1 MAQTNAKTALKPEVE
16 IVIDALAYGPYG
28 IGRLAGK
35 AVMIP
40 DTAPGDEIVA
50 RVVES
55 KKRYAIGE
63 IIRLI
68 EPSPLRQTPPC
79 SYVGRCGGCSWQ
91 HLRYEAQLKAKQ
103 QSLADALRRIGKLS
117 DFDLRPIMPSADEYH
132 YRRRIRL
139 QIGAAS
145 GLGFFAAGSHSVVE
159 IDTCLIADT
168 RLNAVIQPLRRW
180 LTRVKQ
186 CDGTFGVGCRR

>member
-1 MAQTNAKTALKPEVE
+1 MPLRNLGSSCGSMIGIINRQERKVRKAYSKDPLCSLCPLWLIPLDSLLQLAPMAQTNAKTALKPEVE

-63 IIRLI
+63 IIRFI

-103 QSLADALRRIGKLS
+103 QSVADALRR
-117 DFDLRPIMPSADEYH
+117 
-132 YRRRIRL
+132 
-139 QIGAAS
+139 
-145 GLGFFAAGSHSVVE
+145 
-159 IDTCLIADT
+159 
-168 RLNAVIQPLRRW
+168 
-180 LTRVKQ
+180 
-186 CDGTFGVGCRR
+186 